1 MSGKVRP
8 RSRLSG
14 ADLDFLVSSAAPE
27 ARDAA
32 RLKQVIAE
40 DEDFRNAFLD
50 DDRTVRRAISDRDVF
65 LKISPGLYFEILLR
79 NLRRELSG
87 ASHTLEGG
95 RFRKVAVFDAG
106 KVVDLLSRTE
116 VLLYLADMLA
126 SFTRVESGSFT
137 LQLRGRAW
145 RRIRFNDA
153 DVDGL
158 VHSLEFAG
166 EEYRFHFCKR
176 IADIC
181 LFLLGVFPEYAR
193 ASCRYPLSGEARP
206 RFAGYGIRS
215 PEEYEKEGKKY
226 YRLAAEHTQAK
237 DRELSEVFHLLHD
250 GFQVA
255 RKPLA
260 LIAEKYIRPQRSP
273 HIPE

>member
-1 MSGKVRP
+1 MAGKDRPGSG
-8 RSRLSG
+8 LSG
-14 ADLDFLVSSAAPE
+14 ADLDFLVSTAAPE
-27 ARDAA
+27 ARDAS
-32 RLKQVIAE
+32 RLKQVIAG
-40 DEDFRNAFLD
+40 DEDFRNAFMD
-50 DDRTVRRAISDRDVF
+50 DDRTVRRAISDRDAF

-79 NLRRELSG
+79 KLRRELSG

-95 RFRKVAVFDAG
+95 GTRKVAVFDAG
-106 KVVDLLSRTE
+106 KVVDLLSRPE

-126 SFTRVESGSFT
+126 SFTRVESGSFAIRV
-137 LQLRGRAW
+137 RGRAW
-145 RRIRFNDA
+145 RRLRFNDV

-158 VHSLEFAG
+158 IRSLEFAG
-166 EEYRFHFCKR
+166 EEYRLHFYKR

-181 LFLLGVFPEYAR
+181 LFLLAVFPEYVQ

-206 RFAGYGIRS
+206 RFAGCGIRS
-215 PEEYEKEGKKY
+215 PEEYEEEGKKY
-226 YRLAAEHTQAK
+226 YKLAAEHPQAK

-260 LIAEKYIRPQRSP
+260 LIAERYIRLRGSP
-273 HIPE
+273 RIAD